1 MLFKDDSEPD
11 DKPPSSEFFLQRLEV
26 DAVPVRFDYKPKRI
40 DYTGL
45 RSGRTG
51 ELMNIVALDGADFVL
66 KHLILY
72 GVDGADQL
80 HKMLN
85 DIWMDDILTNQ
96 LPGVLAGLAPI
107 RPFVNVGS
115 GIRDLVV
122 VPMREYRKDGRI
134 VRSIQKGAVAFART
148 TASELARLG
157 AKVAIGTQNVLQGTE
172 SLLSPGSS
180 AQTMGFS
187 SSSSRR
193 RGIDEDWDDDFAAHS
208 PGPEEKRVVSN
219 YANQPL
225 NVVTGVR
232 AAYRGLERDLTT
244 ARDAII
250 AIGGEVRESESAQ
263 GVVGAVA
270 RHGATV
276 ILRPAIATTR
286 AIGTALLGAG
296 NMLDKDSKRKIEEV
310 SFTIFLFQLPTLL
323 CSSFANVGHT
333 RNTKG
338 IRPCSRFCMERC
350 SLRRFRRDFQMTFE
364 MHISDGWVIKL
375 MKLQRFI
382 AIVVRFQ
389 LRLHCLGLERHFP
402 VHNSMTNKTVN
413 T

>member
-1 MLFKDDSEPD
+1 MSKHFTFENDPTYTEQANVLPLSLHVDQDTLDFAKRFMLFKDDSLPD

-40 DYTGL
+40 DYGGL

-51 ELMNIVALDGADFVL
+51 ELMNIMALDGADFVL

-172 SLLSPGSS
+172 SLLSPISS
-180 AQTMGFS
+180 SQAVGFS
-187 SSSSRR
+187 SSSSQR

-208 PGPEEKRVVSN
+208 PSLEEKRVISN

-232 AAYRGLERDLTT
+232 AAYRGLERDLMT

-310 SFTIFLFQLPTLL
+310 SFTILSSNYLL
-323 CSSFANVGHT
+323 
-333 RNTKG
+333 
-338 IRPCSRFCMERC
+338 
-350 SLRRFRRDFQMTFE
+350 L
-364 MHISDGWVIKL
+364 
-375 MKLQRFI
+375 
-382 AIVVRFQ
+382 
-389 LRLHCLGLERHFP
+389 LELC
-402 VHNSMTNKTVN
+402 
-413 T
+413 

>member
-40 DYTGL
+40 DYSGL

-51 ELMNIVALDGADFVL
+51 ELMNIMALDGADFVL

-72 GVDGADQL
+72 GVDGAEQL

-180 AQTMGFS
+180 TQAMGFT

-208 PGPEEKRVVSN
+208 PSSEEKRVVSN

-232 AAYRGLERDLTT
+232 AAYRGLERDLMT

-310 SFTIFLFQLPTLL
+310 SFR
-323 CSSFANVGHT
+323 S
-333 RNTKG
+333 
-338 IRPCSRFCMERC
+338 
-350 SLRRFRRDFQMTFE
+350 
-364 MHISDGWVIKL
+364 
-375 MKLQRFI
+375 
-382 AIVVRFQ
+382 
-389 LRLHCLGLERHFP
+389 FP
-402 VHNSMTNKTVN
+402 VLELC
-413 T
+413 

>member
-26 DAVPVRFDYKPKRI
+26 DAIPVRFDYKPKRI
-40 DYTGL
+40 DYGGL

-51 ELMNIVALDGADFVL
+51 ELMNIMALDGADFVL

-107 RPFVNVGS
+107 RPLVNVGS

-172 SLLSPGSS
+172 SLLSP
-180 AQTMGFS
+180 AQPVTF

-208 PGPEEKRVVSN
+208 PGSEEKRVVSN

-232 AAYRGLERDLTT
+232 AAYRGLERDLMT

-310 SFTIFLFQLPTLL
+310 SRPFFFQAP
-323 CSSFANVGHT
+323 
-333 RNTKG
+333 R
-338 IRPCSRFCMERC
+338 
-350 SLRRFRRDFQMTFE
+350 
-364 MHISDGWVIKL
+364 
-375 MKLQRFI
+375 
-382 AIVVRFQ
+382 VR
-389 LRLHCLGLERHFP
+389 
-402 VHNSMTNKTVN
+402 
-413 T
+413 